1 MPSIKP
7 IRSPMKYS
15 IIDQIMKRP
24 VTVTMLSLLVIG
36 FGLFSLSRLKVTL
49 YPAFDIPVVA
59 ISTGYRNV
67 SPEDIL
73 RLLVEPIEAAVGSI
87 DGVETVEGNARKGSA
102 FITLR
107 LKPGTNARKVE
118 LEARE
123 QLDRIRNNLPREATP
138 PVIFQFDPENF
149 PIMRLS
155 VQATNRGLDELRT
168 VSVELIE
175 PLIERIPG
183 VASAE
188 TRGGLQR
195 TIYVD
200 LNPYLMAQN
209 RLTTAQL
216 ENAIRQNNLQ
226 IPVGSLVTDRLSYNV
241 RAQSV
246 YTDVQEIAETIV
258 TMKED
263 GIPVRVKDV
272 AFVNDGFIDITSL
285 EEVNGKNSVT
295 IEVQK
300 RSDANTLEVSQGVL
314 SSLPDVMERLPA
326 GVNVQVL
333 TNDGTSIETQISN
346 LAQSALIAL
355 GLVVLILL
363 VFLGGWRSSTVVA
376 LSIPI
381 SMTATFACM
390 YALGLTLNFVSITGL
405 ALAVGLLVDSSI
417 VVLESIVGKLEDGL
431 PRTKAIVDGT
441 KEVIGALWGSTLT
454 TLVVFIPFLFV
465 TGQTAVFT
473 YDLAVTISLAITF
486 AFLASFI
493 LIPVFAS
500 KLLSKEGIDNDTR
513 ISKLFQ
519 RLEGA
524 YGRGLE
530 WAVLHKKIVVLLV
543 IGVFYGSYF
552 FNNKLT
558 NVFFPNTD
566 SGQINMNVELPA
578 GSTLV
583 QTAETVRG
591 IAKTLQEDPEVA
603 TVVSSIGQGGW
614 RADANYGRITMQLV
628 PADER
633 EKTSEDIAIEMR
645 RRFDIPGVRLSVN
658 AGGGFGPGGG
668 GGRGGSGFGQDVR
681 VTLIG
686 PDTDVLKG
694 ITTKI
699 EEVML
704 QDSSVISVDNPRV
717 SGTPELNFELDR
729 QLVSRIGSSI
739 SEVANS
745 FKTQARGTQ
754 VGFYRVDGRE
764 VPIEVRLDES
774 YRQSLRDLE
783 QFQILQV
790 GDQRIPVAQLGY
802 FEATEGVNRVT
813 RRNRETI
820 MDVSISVTGDAATHR
835 ERITRLLRE
844 EVVLPDGYR
853 FEFTG
858 SNQDQQQANQSLL
871 WALLT
876 GLILTYM
883 VMAAKFENFK
893 DPFVIMFTIPLA
905 FFGTYFLFWLTGTST
920 SVPAYLGM
928 IILVGIVI
936 NNGIVMVDFIHQKA
950 DQGLSDVEY
959 VQALIQA
966 SKDRLRPILLTALTT
981 IGSMVPLAL
990 EFGSGSE
997 TWSPLAKAVIGGL
1010 TFSSIFTL
1018 FVVPVFLVG
1027 ISKKRRKAVIA
1038 YRQAK
1043 LSSLSSD

>member
-1 MPSIKP
+1 
-7 IRSPMKYS
+7 MKYS
-15 IIDQIMKRP
+15 IIDRILKRP

-36 FGLFSLSRLKVTL
+36 FGLFSLARLKVTL

-67 SPEDIL
+67 APEDIL

-87 DGVETVEGNARKGSA
+87 DGVESIEGNARKGSA
-102 FITLR
+102 FITMR
-107 LKPGTNARKVE
+107 LKPGTDARRVE
-118 LEARE
+118 LDARE
-123 QLDRIRNNLPREATP
+123 QLDRIRNTLPREATP
-138 PVIFQFDPENF
+138 PVIFQFDPENQ

-155 VQATNRGLDELRT
+155 VQASNRGLDELRIL
-168 VSVELIE
+168 SVELVE

-183 VASAE
+183 VASAD

-195 TIYVD
+195 SIYVD
-200 LNPYLMAQN
+200 LNPFLMAQN
-209 RLTTAQL
+209 RLTTAQV
-216 ENAIRQNNLQ
+216 ENAIRQNNQ
-226 IPVGSLVTDRLSYNV
+226 QVPVGSLVTDRISYNV

-246 YTDVQEIAETIV
+246 YAEVVDIAETIV
-258 TMKED
+258 VMKED
-263 GIPVRVKDV
+263 GVPVRVKDV
-272 AFVNDGFIDITSL
+272 AFVNDGFIDINSL

-300 RSDANTLEVSQGVL
+300 RSDANTLDVSQGVIA
-314 SSLPDVMERLPA
+314 SLPEIAERLPA
-326 GVNVQVL
+326 GVILDVL
-333 TNDGTSIETQISN
+333 TNDGTSIESQISN
-346 LAQSALIAL
+346 LAQSALVAL

-363 VFLGGWRSSTVVA
+363 LFLGGWRSSTVVA

-417 VVLESIVGKLEDGL
+417 VVLESIVGKLEDGV
-431 PRTKAIVDGT
+431 PRLEAIVEGT

-473 YDLAVTISLAITF
+473 YDLAVTISLAISF

-500 KLLSKEGIDNDTR
+500 KLLPKDGILGESR
-513 ISKLFQ
+513 ISRLFI
-519 RLEGA
+519 RLENA
-524 YGRGLE
+524 YARALE
-530 WAVLHKKIVVLLV
+530 WSLLHKKVVVLMV
-543 IGVFYGSYF
+543 FAVFYGSYF
-552 FNNKLT
+552 FNGKLT

-566 SGQINMNVELPA
+566 SGQINMNIELPS

-583 QTAETVRG
+583 QTAETIRAISAQ
-591 IAKTLQEDPEVA
+591 IAKEPEVS

-614 RADANYGRITMQLV
+614 RADANYGRVTLRLV
-628 PADER
+628 DADAR
-633 EKTSEDIAIEMR
+633 TKTSEEIAIELR
-645 RRFDIPGVRLSVN
+645 RRFDIPGVRISIS

-668 GGRGGSGFGQDVR
+668 RGGQGSGFGQDIR

-686 PDTDVLKG
+686 QDTDILKG

-699 EEVML
+699 EQVML
-704 QDSSVISVDNPRV
+704 QDTSVISVDNPRV
-717 SGTPELNFELDR
+717 DGIPELNFELDR
-729 QLVSRIGSSI
+729 QLVSRLGSSI

-754 VGFYRVDGRE
+754 VGFYRVGGRE
-764 VPIEVRLDES
+764 VPIEVRLDEK
-774 YRQSLRDLE
+774 YRQSLGDLE

-790 GDQRIPVAQLGY
+790 GDQRIPVAQLGQ
-802 FEATEGVNRVT
+802 FEAAEGVSRIQ

-820 MDVSISVTGDAATHR
+820 MDVRISVTGDAAVHR
-835 ERITRLLRE
+835 ERITRLMRE

-858 SNQDQQQANQSLL
+858 TNQDLQQANQSLL

-905 FFGTYFLFWLTGTST
+905 FFGTFFLFWLTDTST

-950 DQGLSDVEY
+950 DQTLTDEDY
-959 VQALIQA
+959 VKTLIKA

-981 IGSMVPLAL
+981 IGSMIPLAMEL
-990 EFGSGSE
+990 GNGSA

-1027 ISKKRRKAVIA
+1027 ISKKRRKAVIT

>member
-1 MPSIKP
+1 
-7 IRSPMKYS
+7 MKYS
-15 IIDQIMKRP
+15 IIDSILKRP

-67 SPEDIL
+67 APDDIL

-87 DGVETVEGNARKGSA
+87 DGVETIEGNARKGSA
-102 FITLR
+102 FIIMR
-107 LKPGTNARKVE
+107 LKPGTDARRVE
-118 LEARE
+118 LDARE

-138 PVIFQFDPENF
+138 PVIFQFDPENQ

-155 VQATNRGLDELRT
+155 LQASNRGLDELRT
-168 VSVELIE
+168 LSVELVE

-183 VASAE
+183 VASAD

-195 TIYVD
+195 SINVD
-200 LNPYLMAQN
+200 LNPFLMAQN
-209 RLTTAQL
+209 RLTTAQV
-216 ENAIRQNNLQ
+216 ESAIRQNNQ
-226 IPVGSLVTDRLSYNV
+226 QVAVGSLVTDRISYNV

-246 YTDVQEIAETIV
+246 YSDVADISETIIA
-258 TMKED
+258 MKAD
-263 GIPVRVKDV
+263 GVPVRVKDV
-272 AFVNDGFIDITSL
+272 AFVNDGFIDISSL
-285 EEVNGKNSVT
+285 EEVNAKNSVT

-300 RSDANTLEVSQGVL
+300 RSDSNTLDVSQGVEAA
-314 SSLPDVMERLPA
+314 LPEIMERLPS
-326 GVNVQVL
+326 GVTVEVL
-333 TNDGTSIETQISN
+333 TNDGTSIESQISN
-346 LAQSALIAL
+346 LAQSALVAL

-363 VFLGGWRSSTVVA
+363 VSLGGWRSSTVVA

-417 VVLESIVGKLEDGL
+417 VVLESIVGKLEDGV
-431 PRTKAIVDGT
+431 PRFQAIVDGT

-454 TLVVFIPFLFV
+454 TLVVFLPFLFV

-500 KLLSKEGIDNDTR
+500 KLLPKQGFQGEAR
-513 ISKLFQ
+513 ISRLFV
-519 RLEGA
+519 RLENA
-524 YGRGLE
+524 YGRALE
-530 WAVLHKKIVVLLV
+530 WSLLHKKVVLV
-543 IGVFYGSYF
+543 MVFAVFYGSYY
-552 FNNKLT
+552 FNSKLT
-558 NVFFPNTD
+558 NIFFPNTD
-566 SGQINMNVELPA
+566 SGQINMNIELPS

-583 QTAETVRG
+583 QTAETVRA
-591 IAKTLQEDPEVA
+591 IAAQIANEPEVR

-614 RADANYGRITMQLV
+614 RADANFGRVTLRLV
-628 PADER
+628 DADAR
-633 EKTSEDIAIEMR
+633 TKTSEELAIELR
-645 RRFDIPGVRLSVN
+645 RRFDIPGVRISIN

-668 GGRGGSGFGQDVR
+668 RGGGSGFGQDIR

-686 PDTDVLKG
+686 QDTDILKG

-699 EEVML
+699 EQVML
-704 QDSSVISVDNPRV
+704 QDTSVISVDNPRV
-717 SGTPELNFELDR
+717 DGIPELNFELDR
-729 QLVSRIGSSI
+729 QLVSRLGSSI

-754 VGFYRVDGRE
+754 VGFYRVGGRE
-764 VPIEVRLDES
+764 VPIEVRLDEK

-790 GDQRIPVAQLGY
+790 GDQRIPVAQLGQ
-802 FEATEGVNRVT
+802 FVAAEGVSRIQ

-820 MDVSISVTGDAATHR
+820 MDVRISVTGDAAPHR

-858 SNQDQQQANQSLL
+858 TNQDQQQANKSLL

-905 FFGTYFLFWLTGTST
+905 FFGSFFLFWLTDTST

-950 DQGLSDVEY
+950 DHGLSDEDY
-959 VQALIQA
+959 VKTLIKA

-981 IGSMVPLAL
+981 IGSMIPLAMEL
-990 EFGSGSE
+990 GSGSA

-1010 TFSSIFTL
+1010 TFSSLFTL
-1018 FVVPVFLVG
+1018 FVIPVFLVG
-1027 ISKKRRKAVIA
+1027 ISKKRRNAVVA

>member
-1 MPSIKP
+1 
-7 IRSPMKYS
+7 MKYS
-15 IIDQIMKRP
+15 IIDSILKRP

-36 FGLFSLSRLKVTL
+36 FGLFSLARLKVTL

-107 LKPGTNARKVE
+107 LKPGTNARRVE
-118 LEARE
+118 LKARE
-123 QLDRIRNNLPREATP
+123 QLDRIRNTLPREATP

-155 VQATNRGLDELRT
+155 VQATNRGLDELRSL
-168 VSVELIE
+168 SVELIE

-183 VASAE
+183 VASAD

-195 TIYVD
+195 TIYVN
-200 LNPYLMAQN
+200 LNPFLMAQS
-209 RLTTAQL
+209 RLTTAQV
-216 ENAIRQNNLQ
+216 ESAIRQNNQ
-226 IPVGSLVTDRLSYNV
+226 QVPVGSLVTDRLSYNV

-246 YTDVQEIAETIV
+246 YENVAEIAQTIIL
-258 TMKED
+258 MKPD
-263 GIPVRVKDV
+263 GVPVRVKDV
-272 AFVNDGFIDITSL
+272 AEVNDGFIDINSL

-300 RSDANTLEVSQGVL
+300 RSDANTLEVSQGVIA
-314 SSLPDVMERLPA
+314 SLPDVVERLPA
-326 GVNVQVL
+326 GVNVQIL

-381 SMTATFACM
+381 SMTATFASM

-417 VVLESIVGKLEDGL
+417 VVLESIVGKLEEGM
-431 PRTKAIVDGT
+431 PRSKAIVDGT

-473 YDLAVTISLAITF
+473 YDLAVTISLAISF

-500 KLLSKEGIDNDTR
+500 KLLKKGGIQNEGG
-513 ISKLFQ
+513 ISKMFI
-519 RLEGA
+519 RLESA
-524 YGRGLE
+524 YGRALE
-530 WAVLHKKIVVLLV
+530 WCLLHKKVVLLLV
-543 IGVFYGSYF
+543 FGVFYGSYF
-552 FNNKLT
+552 FNSKLT
-558 NVFFPNTD
+558 NIFFPNTD
-566 SGQINMNVELPA
+566 SGQINLNVELPA

-583 QTAETVRG
+583 QTAETVRSMSAEL
-591 IAKTLQEDPEVA
+591 AKDPEVA

-614 RADANYGRITMQLV
+614 RADANYGRITLQLV
-628 PADER
+628 SADER
-633 EKTSEDIAIEMR
+633 EKTSEQIAIELR
-645 RRFDIPGVRLSVN
+645 RRFDIPGVRININ
-658 AGGGFGPGGG
+658 AGGGFGPG
-668 GGRGGSGFGQDVR
+668 GGRGGSGFGQDIR

-717 SGTPELNFELDR
+717 SGTPELIFQLDR
-729 QLVSRIGSSI
+729 QLVSRVGSSI

-754 VGFYRVDGRE
+754 VGFYRVGGRE
-764 VPIEVRLDES
+764 VPIEVRMDET
-774 YRQSLRDLE
+774 YRQSLRDLQ

-790 GDQRIPVAQLGY
+790 GDQRIPAAQLGY
-802 FEATEGVNRVT
+802 FEATEGVNRIT

-820 MDVSISVTGDAATHR
+820 MDVSISVTGKVAEHR
-835 ERITRLLRE
+835 ERIVRLLQE

-853 FEFTG
+853 YEFTG
-858 SNQDQQQANQSLL
+858 TNQDQQQANQSLL

-905 FFGTYFLFWLTGTST
+905 FFGSFFLFWLTGTST
-920 SVPAYLGM
+920 SIPAYLGM

-950 DQGLSDVEY
+950 DNGLSDVDY
-959 VQALIQA
+959 VKTLIQA

-990 EFGSGSE
+990 ELGTGSE

-1010 TFSSIFTL
+1010 AFSSIFTL

-1043 LSSLSSD
+1043 ISSLSS

>member
-1 MPSIKP
+1 
-7 IRSPMKYS
+7 
-15 IIDQIMKRP
+15 
-24 VTVTMLSLLVIG
+24 
-36 FGLFSLSRLKVTL
+36 
-49 YPAFDIPVVA
+49 
-59 ISTGYRNV
+59 
-67 SPEDIL
+67 
-73 RLLVEPIEAAVGSI
+73 
-87 DGVETVEGNARKGSA
+87 
-102 FITLR
+102 
-107 LKPGTNARKVE
+107 VE

-216 ENAIRQNNLQ
+216 ESAIRQNNQQ

-246 YTDVQEIAETIV
+246 YTDVEEIAETIV
-258 TMKED
+258 ALKED

-272 AFVNDGFIDITSL
+272 AFVNDGFIDIASL

-300 RSDANTLEVSQGVL
+300 RSDANTLDVSTGVL
-314 SSLPDVMERLPA
+314 ASLPDVMERLPA
-326 GVNVQVL
+326 GVTVQVL

-346 LAQSALIAL
+346 LAQSALVAL

-417 VVLESIVGKLEDGL
+417 VVLESIVGKLEDGV
-431 PRTKAIVDGT
+431 PRTRAIVDGT

-500 KLLSKEGIDNDTR
+500 KLLSKEGIDSDTR
-513 ISKLFQ
+513 ISKLFL
-519 RLEGA
+519 RLESG

-530 WAVLHKKIVVLLV
+530 WALLHKKIVVLLV
-543 IGVFYGSYF
+543 VGVFYGSYF
-552 FNNKLT
+552 FNSKLS
-558 NVFFPNTD
+558 NVFFPNSD

-591 IAKTLQEDPEVA
+591 IAKTLQQDPEVA

-614 RADANYGRITMQLV
+614 RADANYGRITLQLV

-633 EKTSEDIAIEMR
+633 EKTSEDIAIELR

-668 GGRGGSGFGQDVR
+668 GGRGGSGFGQDIR

-686 PDTDVLKG
+686 QDTDILKG

-699 EEVML
+699 EQVML
-704 QDSSVISVDNPRV
+704 QDTSVISVDNPRV
-717 SGTPELNFELDR
+717 DGIPELNFELDR
-729 QLVSRIGSSI
+729 QLVSRLGSSI
-739 SEVANS
+739 NEVANS

-754 VGFYRVDGRE
+754 VGFYRVGGRE
-764 VPIEVRLDES
+764 VPIEVRLDER

-790 GDQRIPVAQLGY
+790 GDQRVPVAQLGQ
-802 FEATEGVNRVT
+802 FEATEGVNRIQ

-905 FFGTYFLFWLTGTST
+905 FFGTYFLFWLTGTNT

-950 DQGLSDVEY
+950 DHGLSDIDY
-959 VQALIQA
+959 VKTMIQA

-990 EFGSGSE
+990 EIGSGSE

>member
-1 MPSIKP
+1 MN
-7 IRSPMKYS
+7 YT
-15 IIDQIMKRP
+15 IIDRIMKRP
-24 VTVTMLSLLVIG
+24 VTVTMLSLLVIS

-107 LKPGTNARKVE
+107 LKPGTNARRVE

-149 PIMRLS
+149 PIMRMS
-155 VQATNRGLDELRT
+155 VQASNRGLDELR
-168 VSVELIE
+168 SLSIELVE

-183 VASAE
+183 VASAD

-200 LNPYLMAQN
+200 LNPMLMGQH
-209 RLTTAQL
+209 RLVTAQI
-216 ENAIRQNNLQ
+216 ESAIRQNNQQ

-246 YTDVQEIAETIV
+246 YDAVSEIAETIIL
-258 TMKED
+258 MKPD
-263 GIPVRVKDV
+263 GNPVRVKDV
-272 AFVNDGFIDITSL
+272 AFVNDGFVDIASL

-300 RSDANTLEVSQGVL
+300 RSDANTLDVTQGVIEAI
-314 SSLPDVMERLPA
+314 PGIMERLPA

-333 TNDGTSIETQISN
+333 TNDGSSIETQISN

-355 GLVVLILL
+355 VLVVLILL
-363 VFLGGWRSSTVVA
+363 IFLGGWRSSSVVA

-381 SMTATFACM
+381 SITATFACM

-405 ALAVGLLVDSSI
+405 ALAIGLLVDSSI
-417 VVLESIVGKLEDGL
+417 VVLESIVGKLEDGV
-431 PRTKAIVDGT
+431 PRYRAIVDGT

-454 TLVVFIPFLFV
+454 TLVVFLPFLFV
-465 TGQTAVFT
+465 TGQVAVFT

-500 KLLSKEGIDNDTR
+500 TFLKNESIDSSKGVSLLFVK
-513 ISKLFQ
+513 
-519 RLEGA
+519 LEGKYA
-524 YGRGLE
+524 TSLE
-530 WAVLHKKIVVLLV
+530 WALLHKKYVLLL
-543 IGVFYGSYF
+543 ILGVMYGTYF
-552 FNNKLT
+552 FNSKLEST
-558 NVFFPNTD
+558 FFPSTD
-566 SGQINMNVELPA
+566 SGQLNLNVELAA

-583 QTAETVRG
+583 QTAETVRK
-591 IAKTLQEDPEVA
+591 IAADLQKEPEVE

-614 RADANYGRITMQLV
+614 RADSNYGRITLQLV
-628 PADER
+628 SADDR
-633 EKTSEDIAIEMR
+633 EKSSEEIAMELR
-645 RRFDIPGVRLSVN
+645 RRFDIPGVRISIS
-658 AGGGFGPGGG
+658 AGGGFGGGG
-668 GGRGGSGFGQDVR
+668 GGRGGFGGFGQSVR

-686 PDTDVLKG
+686 ADTDVLKG

-717 SGTPELNFELDR
+717 SGTPELNFQLDR
-729 QLVSRIGSSI
+729 QLVSRMGSSI

-754 VGFYRVDGRE
+754 VGFYRTGGRE
-764 VPIEVRLDES
+764 VPIEVRVDET
-774 YRQSLRDLE
+774 YRRSLRDLE
-783 QFQILQV
+783 QLQILQV
-790 GDQRIPVAQLGY
+790 GDQRVPVAQLGV
-802 FEATEGVNRVT
+802 FEAVEGVNRIT
-813 RRNRETI
+813 RRDRETI
-820 MDVSISVTGDAATHR
+820 MDVNITVSGSADIHR
-835 ERITRLLRE
+835 ARITRLLQE

-858 SNQDQQQANQSLL
+858 SNRDQQQANQSLL
-871 WALLT
+871 WALIT
-876 GLILTYM
+876 GLLLTYM
-883 VMAAKFENFK
+883 VMAGKFENLK

-905 FFGTYFLFWLTGTST
+905 FFGSFFFFWITGTST

-936 NNGIVMVDFIHQKA
+936 NNGIVMVDFIHQKC
-950 DQGLSDVEY
+950 DKGLSDVEY
-959 VQALIQA
+959 VTALIKA

-990 EFGSGSE
+990 ELGTGSE

-1010 TFSSIFTL
+1010 AFSSIFTL
-1018 FVVPVFLVG
+1018 YVVPVFLIG
-1027 ISKKRRKAVIA
+1027 ISKKRRKAVIE
-1038 YRQAK
+1038 YRNAR
-1043 LSSLSSD
+1043 

>member
-1 MPSIKP
+1 
-7 IRSPMKYS
+7 
-15 IIDQIMKRP
+15 
-24 VTVTMLSLLVIG
+24 
-36 FGLFSLSRLKVTL
+36 
-49 YPAFDIPVVA
+49 
-59 ISTGYRNV
+59 
-67 SPEDIL
+67 
-73 RLLVEPIEAAVGSI
+73 
-87 DGVETVEGNARKGSA
+87 
-102 FITLR
+102 
-107 LKPGTNARKVE
+107 
-118 LEARE
+118 
-123 QLDRIRNNLPREATP
+123 
-138 PVIFQFDPENF
+138 
-149 PIMRLS
+149 
-155 VQATNRGLDELRT
+155 
-168 VSVELIE
+168 
-175 PLIERIPG
+175 
-183 VASAE
+183 
-188 TRGGLQR
+188 
-195 TIYVD
+195 
-200 LNPYLMAQN
+200 
-209 RLTTAQL
+209 
-216 ENAIRQNNLQ
+216 
-226 IPVGSLVTDRLSYNV
+226 
-241 RAQSV
+241 
-246 YTDVQEIAETIV
+246 
-258 TMKED
+258 KED

-272 AFVNDGFIDITSL
+272 AFVNDGFIDIASL

-300 RSDANTLEVSQGVL
+300 RSDANTLDVSTGVL
-314 SSLPDVMERLPA
+314 ASLPDVMERLPA
-326 GVNVQVL
+326 GVTVQVL

-346 LAQSALIAL
+346 LAQSALVAL

-417 VVLESIVGKLEDGL
+417 VVLESIVGKLEDGV
-431 PRTKAIVDGT
+431 PRTRAIVDGT

-500 KLLSKEGIDNDTR
+500 KLLSKEGIDSDTR
-513 ISKLFQ
+513 ISKLFL
-519 RLEGA
+519 RLESG

-530 WAVLHKKIVVLLV
+530 WALLHKKIVVLLV
-543 IGVFYGSYF
+543 VGVFYGSYF
-552 FNNKLT
+552 FNSKLS
-558 NVFFPNTD
+558 NVFFPNSD

-591 IAKTLQEDPEVA
+591 IAKTLQQDPEVA

-614 RADANYGRITMQLV
+614 RADANYGRITLQLV

-633 EKTSEDIAIEMR
+633 EKTSEDIAIELR

-668 GGRGGSGFGQDVR
+668 GGRGGSGFGQDIR

-686 PDTDVLKG
+686 QDTDILKG

-699 EEVML
+699 EQVML
-704 QDSSVISVDNPRV
+704 QDTSVISVDNPRV
-717 SGTPELNFELDR
+717 DGIPELNFELDR
-729 QLVSRIGSSI
+729 QLVSRLGSSI
-739 SEVANS
+739 NEVANS

-754 VGFYRVDGRE
+754 VGFYRVGGRE
-764 VPIEVRLDES
+764 VPIEVRLDER

-790 GDQRIPVAQLGY
+790 GDQRVPVAQLGQ
-802 FEATEGVNRVT
+802 FEATEGVNRIQ

-905 FFGTYFLFWLTGTST
+905 FFGTYFLFWLTGTNT

-950 DQGLSDVEY
+950 DHGLSDIDY
-959 VQALIQA
+959 VKTMIQA

-990 EFGSGSE
+990 EIGSGSE